1 MSEIL
6 KANEGKVEVIEVD
19 GKKYQ
24 RLPIKTH
31 VITDSDKIDEV
42 VDKYAVEFL
51 QDGDI
56 LFITE
61 KIVACTQHRAI
72 PMKDI
77 KPRRL
82 AVFLSRFVVKT
93 PYGIGLAMP
102 ETMEMA
108 LRECGTIR
116 ILFAAF
122 ISAIG
127 KLFRRRGWFYKIA
140 GEQARGIDGPTSGT
154 LPPYN
159 EYVVLT
165 PAQPDKVA
173 HELSEKIGFPVAIT
187 DINDIGGNILGY
199 SGDQNDI
206 ERLVAILKDNPLG
219 QCHEQTP
226 MGIIREIEE

>member
-1 MSEIL
+1 MKAKMKLL
-6 KANEGKVEVIEVD
+6 KLM
-19 GKKYQ
+19 GKKYR

-31 VITDSDKIDEV
+31 VITDRDQIEDV
-42 VDKYAVEFL
+42 VTKYAVPNL

-82 AVFLSRFVVKT
+82 AVFLSKFVVKT

-108 LRECGTIR
+108 LQECGTIR

-122 ISAIG
+122 VSAIG
-127 KLFRRRGWFYKIA
+127 KLFRRRGWFYLIA

-159 EYVVLT
+159 EYVVLA
-165 PAQPDKVA
+165 PAQPEKVA
-173 HELSEKIGFPVAIT
+173 KELSEKIGYPVAIT
-187 DINDIGGNILGY
+187 DINDLGGNILGY
-199 SGDQNDI
+199 SGSQEESDL
-206 ERLVAILKDNPLG
+206 LVRILKDNPLG

-226 MGIIREIEE
+226 MGIIREVEE